1 MKMLGRLLAWWER
14 QSDSD
19 FYASMEID
27 THRWASRSGVLQRL
41 SGQSDQEPQRHEP
54 KDGDPQLMSLLPQ

>member
-1 MKMLGRLLAWWER
+1 MKTLGRLLTWWER

-27 THRWASRSGVLQRL
+27 THRWANRSALARRP
-41 SGQSDQEPQRHEP
+41 SGPSDQDPPEQEPE
-54 KDGDPQLMSLLPQ
+54 SLTFRPLPSLQ